1 MSLLTFPLGED
12 EVSVV
17 QSIGEYIIKKVPE
30 RWVDKEDCSKESDKD
45 VNSVI
50 IRWR

>member
-30 RWVDKEDCSKESDKD
+30 RWVHREGHYEESEKD

>member
-1 MSLLTFPLGED
+1 MSLLTFPFGLD

-30 RWVDKEDCSKESDKD
+30 KWVRQEDHYKESEKD